1 VTAAGLVASLDH
13 VEIAIVGAGPR
24 GVSLLE
30 RIGANV
36 AVDPPGVPV
45 SVHLIDPYPPGPGQ
59 VWRTDQAGALLM
71 NTVASQVTLFT
82 DPTVEM
88 QGPVVFGPSL
98 HEWAKHLRLRAD
110 TEVARYTPETLDEA
124 DALTADAYSS
134 RAFYGHYLEW
144 VYRRVVESSAGVL
157 RVVWHPMRAVGVEE
171 DSYGQQAVVLSDGT
185 RLANLA
191 AVVLVQGHLPSHATA
206 EEQALTDY
214 ADEHGL
220 TYVHPANPA
229 DADLNAIGPGQ
240 AVGLRG
246 LGLSFFDYLALFTLE
261 RGGRFE
267 ERDGKLVYLPSG
279 REPLLYGGSRRGV
292 PYHARGENEKGP
304 HGRHVPRLLT
314 AHTIAALRR
323 RAVVSGGL
331 DFRRDIWPLIAKE
344 VESVYYTAL
353 LRSTESDDRAELF
366 HDLHVAYPWGGA
378 KDERVLEVFGVAAKQ
393 RWDWERLAHPQ
404 GSRTF
409 AGPADFTSWL
419 VDYLNEDL
427 EYARAGNVSGP
438 LKAALDVLR
447 DLRNEVRLLVD
458 HGGLRGSSHRDDLE
472 RWFTPMNAYFSIG
485 PPVSRVEQMIALL
498 EAGVLRVVGPRMLAG
513 CDPGG
518 QFFVESPDVPG
529 SRVIVTALVD
539 ARLPE
544 PDLRTTADPL
554 LARLLRDGECH
565 PFRIADPSGP
575 YETGGLAVTDRPY
588 HVLDQHGRAHPSRFA
603 FGVPTE
609 AVHWVTAA
617 GARPYVNSA
626 SLGDADSIARA
637 VLAIVREAGRL
648 VPSIPVGRTP

>member
-1 VTAAGLVASLDH
+1 MSGLQPAGQGVS
-13 VEIAIVGAGPR
+13 ICIVGAGPR

-30 RIGANV
+30 RIAANAAEGPATARV
-36 AVDPPGVPV
+36 T
-45 SVHLIDPYPPGPGQ
+45 VHLVDPYPPGPGR
-59 VWRTDQAGALLM
+59 VWRIDQPASLLM

-88 QGPVVFGPSL
+88 HGPVAFGPSL
-98 HEWAKHLRLRAD
+98 YEWAKDLRVRPD
-110 TEVARYTPETLDEA
+110 TDFSLYSKEILDQA
-124 DALTADAYSS
+124 DALTPDSYST
-134 RAFYGHYLEW
+134 RAFYGHYLAW
-144 VYRRVVESSAGVL
+144 VYRRVVEASADTLSVI
-157 RVVWHPMRAVGVEE
+157 WHRQLAVGFEQ
-171 DSYGQQAVVLSDGT
+171 SPYGRQTVLLADGS
-185 RLANLA
+185 RLQDMV
-191 AVVLVQGHLPSHATA
+191 AVVLVQGHLPSRPTPEERTLADFA
-206 EEQALTDY
+206 EV
-214 ADEHGL
+214 HGL

-229 DADLNAIGPGQ
+229 DAELDAIAPGE

-267 ERDGKLVYLPSG
+267 QVAGRLTYHASGK
-279 REPLLYGGSRRGV
+279 EPLLYAGSRRGV

-304 HGRHVPRLLT
+304 HGRYVPRLLT
-314 AHTIAALRR
+314 AQTIATLRR
-323 RAVVSGGL
+323 RAIVSGGL
-331 DFRRDIWPLIAKE
+331 DFRRDVWPLIAKE

-353 LRSTESDDRAELF
+353 LRSTSERADLF

-378 KDERVLEVFGVAAKQ
+378 KDQRLLEVFGVAEAE
-393 RWDWERLAHPQ
+393 RWDWERLAHPH
-404 GSRTF
+404 GARTF
-409 AGPADFTSWL
+409 DSPADFTRWL
-419 VDYLNEDL
+419 VDYLNDDL
-427 EYARAGNVSGP
+427 RLARAGNVSGP
-438 LKAALDVLR
+438 VKAALDVLR

-485 PPVSRVEQMIALL
+485 PPVGRVEQMIALL
-498 EAGVLRVVGPRMLAG
+498 EAGILHVVGPRMQAG
-513 CDPGG
+513 REEGT
-518 QFFVESPDVPG
+518 FFVESPDVAG
-529 SRVIVTALVD
+529 SRVTVTAVVD

-544 PDLRTTADPL
+544 PDLRRTSDPL
-554 LARLLRDGECH
+554 LTQLLREGACH

-588 HVLDQHGRAHPSRFA
+588 HVLDDAGRAHPSRFA

-626 SLGDADSIARA
+626 SLGDADFIARA
-637 VLAIVREAGRL
+637 VLSLVRESQAPLPATAGL
-648 VPSIPVGRTP
+648 GAP